1 MTDMETL
8 YKYYDAVRTGD
19 PDRQVNDGVDIEA
32 LEFAI
37 QRIAELEAEREQRA
51 AEWSVMAR
59 ACGNWR
65 TWGKVE
71 ECPHTHPDWKVAAR
85 AIIERDAAFNKGMER
100 AADMLDLNYPLCAKW
115 IRKEIDNE

>member
-1 MTDMETL
+1 MSDSKWCCTC
-8 YKYYDAVRTGD
+8 
-19 PDRQVNDGVDIEA
+19 DREKGYQE
-32 LEFAI
+32 
-37 QRIAELEAEREQRA
+37 RIAELEAEREQRA

-100 AADMLDLNYPLCAKW
+100 AAEIIATTGITTSANTVQVIEITRQYVKA
-115 IRKEIDNE
+115 IRKEIDT